1 MPDRTTLYRDCFAL
15 AVLALVVFL
24 AVALATYDAA
34 DPLSVP
40 VAPLHLAHVP
50 HPTVYP
56 PSPRVHNLCGYAGAL
71 AADAMFSWF
80 GAAAYYVVLSL
91 AIIDFFLLRRRAIDS
106 PALRMLG
113 WLASLAGIATLLA
126 IAVPAWSPGPVI
138 GSGGFFGALGKTMLL
153 AHFATAGG
161 VIIASSLTLGG
172 LLLATDY
179 VLIETALLLCRIAAL
194 PARAAGSKAMSATLA
209 RNRNRT
215 DLDESLPGD
224 LSIK

>member
-138 GSGGFFGALGKTMLL
+138 GSGGFFWGAGKKKFLGPFAAPRGLIFFRRLKLRGALLGPHHLL
-153 AHFATAGG
+153 
-161 VIIASSLTLGG
+161 I
-172 LLLATDY
+172 
-179 VLIETALLLCRIAAL
+179 
-194 PARAAGSKAMSATLA
+194 
-209 RNRNRT
+209 
-215 DLDESLPGD
+215 
-224 LSIK
+224 